1 MCEMCEPEKFMAKY
15 EWTGNGCPP
24 SSRLSLFKA
33 FVAKALWNFPTTS
46 ALLDA
51 MRRGSSLRRLCGW
64 ETLAE
69 IPSEATFSR
78 AFAQFAKDKL
88 PQIIHEAMIKKRLA
102 GKIVGHSSI
111 DSTAVKIREKAAAKK
126 ANPEAAAGGGTPK
139 GAAVEKKSKKRG
151 RRRKN
156 EPPPE
161 PTRLELQLGRTVEE
175 NLDDLPRGCDW
186 GCKKNSQGKTEQW
199 KGGKLHISVADGDI
213 PIAFLLSC
221 ASMHDSQAAIP
232 LMQMTYTLVLSF
244 YDLADSAYD
253 ADPIKKM
260 SARLGH
266 IPIIDHNKRRG
277 AEIKFAPAEKARY
290 RERSS
295 AERVNSHL
303 HDNHGGRTIRVKGH
317 SKVEAHLAFGLLVIA
332 AEQLF
337 GMLC

>member
-1 MCEMCEPEKFMAKY
+1 MDVISGIGGLWNSIQRWLIPSIEDEIGKLDGRQKEFVAVCEMCEPEKFMAKY

-126 ANPEAAAGGGTPK
+126 ANPEAAAGGNPK
-139 GAAVEKKSKKRG
+139 SRG
-151 RRRKN
+151 MR
-156 EPPPE
+156 
-161 PTRLELQLGRTVEE
+161 
-175 NLDDLPRGCDW
+175 C
-186 GCKKNSQGKTEQW
+186 
-199 KGGKLHISVADGDI
+199 H
-213 PIAFLLSC
+213 
-221 ASMHDSQAAIP
+221 
-232 LMQMTYTLVLSF
+232 
-244 YDLADSAYD
+244 
-253 ADPIKKM
+253 
-260 SARLGH
+260 
-266 IPIIDHNKRRG
+266 
-277 AEIKFAPAEKARY
+277 
-290 RERSS
+290 
-295 AERVNSHL
+295 
-303 HDNHGGRTIRVKGH
+303 
-317 SKVEAHLAFGLLVIA
+317 
-332 AEQLF
+332 
-337 GMLC
+337 